1 MSKEYLNWTHM
12 FEAIGLDEFVFRVRD
27 EIKKAKGLLT
37 EAAAAYLVWINWIN
51 SKEVTQK

>member
-1 MSKEYLNWTHM
+1 M